1 MTRLFCIDLRKVNYH
16 DRRCTFGPRGAEH
29 CAFQYGAGKF
39 IPDAMFDGKG
49 CGPLMSEKLVQRGI
63 SRYFRTLGPR
73 TQVALCQLPLTL
85 IVLAIAIATP
95 FAWPA
100 LLHSPI
106 YVVSMILH
114 GVLFAACFLVPWERF
129 NRSAY
134 LVIPVLD
141 LVAIG
146 LSRNGAG
153 TLVPGLVILIIF
165 PIIWLSASGMLA
177 RTSIVL
183 SILGPFFILLPNVAG
198 KIPHLT
204 ASDLTSLFLF
214 PLMMLAVSLAIRFAS
229 VNMRMQ
235 QRQLQEKDKELREL
249 LDASTERERLLT
261 TILDATDVG
270 IVAVNS
276 KGEHLLINNRQK
288 KLEQNASNPG
298 VGAAQ
303 EGEQLIFAQD
313 KVTPLPVEKRPIQR
327 AIQGE
332 SFADYL
338 VWIGSG
344 PNQRAVSTAA
354 RPMRGDGGQFA
365 GSVVVYTD
373 VTGLVEALAANEEL
387 VSNVSHEFRTPL
399 NSILGNI
406 DLVLEDA
413 EGTSKLSAQRLEVV
427 QRNSE
432 RLLALVSDLTLS
444 ASSALKVHPK
454 RTDLASLVATSIGS
468 ALAQADQSNIA
479 FTADVPSPLWA
490 YADPLRIGQ
499 ALDNLV
505 SNAIKYSPG
514 GGVVSIS
521 AQGAGD
527 WVRLSVT
534 DTGMGMSR
542 EDSERV
548 FTRFF
553 RTDSARQAAIAGA
566 GLGLSITKTIIERH
580 GGDISCESRPGKGT
594 TFTLTLPADG
604 PPPSF

>member
-1 MTRLFCIDLRKVNYH
+1 
-16 DRRCTFGPRGAEH
+16 
-29 CAFQYGAGKF
+29 
-39 IPDAMFDGKG
+39 
-49 CGPLMSEKLVQRGI
+49 MSEKLVQRGI

-85 IVLAIAIATP
+85 IVLGLAIATP

-100 LLHSPI
+100 LLQSPI
-106 YVVSMILH
+106 YIIALVLH
-114 GVLFAACFLVPWERF
+114 GGLFAACFLIPWERLS
-129 NRSAY
+129 RSAY

-141 LVAIG
+141 LLAIG

-153 TLVPGLVILIIF
+153 SLVPGLVILAIF

-183 SILGPFFILLPNVAG
+183 SIVGPLLMMLPTVAG
-198 KIPHLT
+198 KFPHFT
-204 ASDLTSLFLF
+204 ASDVSSLVLF

-229 VNMRMQ
+229 MNMRTQ
-235 QRQLQEKDKELREL
+235 QRQLQEKDKELRDL
-249 LDASTERERLLT
+249 LDASTERERLLK

-270 IVAVNS
+270 IVAINS
-276 KGEHLLINNRQK
+276 KGEHLLTNNRQK
-288 KLEQNASNPG
+288 KLEQNAINPD
-298 VGAAQ
+298 VQKA
-303 EGEQLIFAQD
+303 EEEDQLIFAQD
-313 KVTPLPVEKRPIQR
+313 KVTPLAPEKRPIQR

-338 VWIGSG
+338 VWIGNGS
-344 PNQRAVSTAA
+344 NQRAVSTAA
-354 RPMRGDGGQFA
+354 RPLKGDGGQFMGA
-365 GSVVVYTD
+365 VIVYND

-406 DLVLEDA
+406 DLVLEDE

-468 ALAQADQSNIA
+468 ALAQANQSNIA
-479 FTADVPSPLWA
+479 FVADVPSPLWA

-499 ALDNLV
+499 VLDNLV

-514 GGVVSIS
+514 GGVVSIC
-521 AQGAGD
+521 AQGTGG

-548 FTRFF
+548 FRRFF
-553 RTDSARQAAIAGA
+553 RSDSARQAAISGA

-580 GGDISCESRPGKGT
+580 GGDISCESRPGEGT

>member
-1 MTRLFCIDLRKVNYH
+1 
-16 DRRCTFGPRGAEH
+16 
-29 CAFQYGAGKF
+29 
-39 IPDAMFDGKG
+39 
-49 CGPLMSEKLVQRGI
+49 MSEKLVQRGI

-85 IVLAIAIATP
+85 IVLGLGIATP

-100 LLHSPI
+100 LLQSPV
-106 YVVSMILH
+106 YVIALALH
-114 GVLFAACFLVPWERF
+114 GVLFAACFLIPWERL

-141 LVAIG
+141 LLAIG

-153 TLVPGLVILIIF
+153 SLVPGLVILAIF

-177 RTSIVL
+177 RTSIIL
-183 SILGPFFILLPNVAG
+183 SIVGPFFILLPTVAG
-198 KIPHLT
+198 KIPNLT

-214 PLMMLAVSLAIRFAS
+214 PLMMLAISLAIRFAS

-235 QRQLQEKDKELREL
+235 QRQLQEKDRELRNL
-249 LDASTERERLLT
+249 LDASTERERLLK

-276 KGEHLLINNRQK
+276 KGEHLLTNNRQK
-288 KLEQNASNPG
+288 KLEQDAITPG
-298 VGAAQ
+298 VRAAH
-303 EGEQLIFAQD
+303 GEDQLIFAQD
-313 KVTPLPVEKRPIQR
+313 KVTPLAAEKRPIQR
-327 AIQGE
+327 ATQGE

-338 VWIGSG
+338 VWIGNGS
-344 PNQRAVSTAA
+344 NQRAVSTAA
-354 RPMRGDGGQFA
+354 RPLMTDDGQFMGA
-365 GSVVVYTD
+365 VIVYND

-406 DLVLEDA
+406 DLVLEDG

-479 FTADVPSPLWA
+479 FVADVPSPLWA

-521 AQGAGD
+521 AQGTGG

-548 FTRFF
+548 FRRFF
-553 RTDSARQAAIAGA
+553 RTDSARQAAITGA

-580 GGDISCESRPGKGT
+580 GGDISCESRPGVGT
-594 TFTLTLPADG
+594 TFTLTLPAEG

>member
-1 MTRLFCIDLRKVNYH
+1 
-16 DRRCTFGPRGAEH
+16 
-29 CAFQYGAGKF
+29 
-39 IPDAMFDGKG
+39 
-49 CGPLMSEKLVQRGI
+49 MSEKLVQRGI

-85 IVLAIAIATP
+85 IVLGLGIATP

-100 LLHSPI
+100 LLNSPVYI
-106 YVVSMILH
+106 LSLVLH
-114 GVLFAACFLVPWERF
+114 GGLFAACFLVPWERL

-141 LVAIG
+141 LLAIG

-153 TLVPGLVILIIF
+153 THVPGLVILIIF

-183 SILGPFFILLPNVAG
+183 SIVGPFFILLPTVAG
-198 KIPHLT
+198 KIPNLT

-235 QRQLQEKDKELREL
+235 QRQLQEKDKELRDL
-249 LDASTERERLLT
+249 LEASTERERLLK

-276 KGEHLLINNRQK
+276 KGEHLLTNNRQK
-288 KLEQNASNPG
+288 KLEQNASNPSARA
-298 VGAAQ
+298 VR
-303 EGEQLIFAQD
+303 EGDQLIFAQD

-327 AIQGE
+327 AIQRE

-338 VWIGSG
+338 VWIGNG
-344 PNQRAVSTAA
+344 ANQRAVSTAA
-354 RPMRGDGGQFA
+354 RPMMGDGGQFMGA
-365 GSVVVYTD
+365 VIVYND

-406 DLVLEDA
+406 DLVLEDT
-413 EGTSKLSAQRLEVV
+413 EGTSKLSMQRLEVV

-432 RLLALVSDLTLS
+432 RLLALVSDLSLS

-454 RTDLASLVATSIGS
+454 RTDLASLVETSIGS
-468 ALAQADQSNIA
+468 ALAQADQSNIS
-479 FTADVPSPLWA
+479 FVADVPSPLWA

-521 AQGAGD
+521 AQGAGE

-548 FTRFF
+548 FKRFF
-553 RTDSARQAAIAGA
+553 RTDSARQAAISGA

-580 GGDISCESRPGKGT
+580 GGDISCESRPGEGT
-594 TFTLTLPADG
+594 TFTLTLPAEG

>member
-1 MTRLFCIDLRKVNYH
+1 L
-16 DRRCTFGPRGAEH
+16 A
-29 CAFQYGAGKF
+29 
-39 IPDAMFDGKG
+39 
-49 CGPLMSEKLVQRGI
+49 
-63 SRYFRTLGPR
+63 LG
-73 TQVALCQLPLTL
+73 
-85 IVLAIAIATP
+85 IATP

-100 LLHSPI
+100 LLQSPVYI
-106 YVVSMILH
+106 FALVLH
-114 GVLFAACFLVPWERF
+114 GVLFAACFLIPWERL

-141 LVAIG
+141 LLAIG

-153 TLVPGLVILIIF
+153 SLVPGLVILAIF

-183 SILGPFFILLPNVAG
+183 SIVGPFFILLPTVAG

-235 QRQLQEKDKELREL
+235 QRQLQEKDKELRDL
-249 LDASTERERLLT
+249 LDASTERERLLK

-276 KGEHLLINNRQK
+276 KGEHLLTNNRQK

-298 VGAAQ
+298 VSAAQ
-303 EGEQLIFAQD
+303 EEEQLIFGHD
-313 KVTPLPVEKRPIQR
+313 KVTPLAAEMRPIQR

-338 VWIGSG
+338 VWIGNG

-354 RPMRGDGGQFA
+354 RPMMGDGGQFT
-365 GSVVVYTD
+365 GSVIVYND
-373 VTGLVEALAANEEL
+373 VTGLVDALAANEEL

-406 DLVLEDA
+406 DLVLEDL
-413 EGTSKLSAQRLEVV
+413 EGTSKLSTQRLEVV

-454 RTDLASLVATSIGS
+454 RTDLASLVETSIGS
-468 ALAQADQSNIA
+468 ARAQADQSHIS
-479 FTADVPSPLWA
+479 FVADVPSPLWA

-514 GGVVSIS
+514 GGLISIS
-521 AQGAGD
+521 AHGTKE
-527 WVRLSVT
+527 WVQLSVK
-534 DTGMGMSR
+534 DTGMGMSP
-542 EDSERV
+542 EDSAKV
-548 FTRFF
+548 FRRFF
-553 RTDSARQAAIAGA
+553 RTQSAREASISGA

-580 GGDISCESRPGKGT
+580 GGDISCESRPGEGT

-604 PPPSF
+604 PPQSF

>member
-1 MTRLFCIDLRKVNYH
+1 L
-16 DRRCTFGPRGAEH
+16 A
-29 CAFQYGAGKF
+29 
-39 IPDAMFDGKG
+39 
-49 CGPLMSEKLVQRGI
+49 
-63 SRYFRTLGPR
+63 LG
-73 TQVALCQLPLTL
+73 
-85 IVLAIAIATP
+85 IATP

-100 LLHSPI
+100 LLNSPVYI
-106 YVVSMILH
+106 IGLVLH
-114 GVLFAACFLVPWERF
+114 GALFAACFLVPWERL
-129 NRSAY
+129 NRNAY

-141 LVAIG
+141 LLAIG

-153 TLVPGLVILIIF
+153 SLVPGLVILIIF

-183 SILGPFFILLPNVAG
+183 SIVGPFFILLPTVAG
-198 KIPHLT
+198 KIPNLT

-235 QRQLQEKDKELREL
+235 QRQLQEKDKELRDL
-249 LDASTERERLLT
+249 LEASTERERLLK

-276 KGEHLLINNRQK
+276 KGEHLLTNNRQK
-288 KLEQNASNPG
+288 KLEQDASNPG
-298 VGAAQ
+298 VRAAQ
-303 EGEQLIFAQD
+303 EGDQLIFAQD
-313 KVTPLPVEKRPIQR
+313 KVTPLPAEKRPIQR
-327 AIQGE
+327 AIQRE

-338 VWIGSG
+338 VWIGNG
-344 PNQRAVSTAA
+344 ANQRAVSTAA
-354 RPMRGDGGQFA
+354 RPMMGDGGQFMGA
-365 GSVVVYTD
+365 VIVYND

-413 EGTSKLSAQRLEVV
+413 GGTSKLSMQRLEVV

-432 RLLALVSDLTLS
+432 RLLALVSDLSLS

-454 RTDLASLVATSIGS
+454 RTDLASLVETSIGS
-468 ALAQADQSNIA
+468 ALAQADQSNIS
-479 FTADVPSPLWA
+479 FIADVPSPLWA

-521 AQGAGD
+521 AQGAGG

-548 FTRFF
+548 FKRFF
-553 RTDSARQAAIAGA
+553 RTDSARQAAITGA

-580 GGDISCESRPGKGT
+580 GGDISCESRPGEGT
-594 TFTLTLPADG
+594 TFTLTLPAEG

>member
-1 MTRLFCIDLRKVNYH
+1 M
-16 DRRCTFGPRGAEH
+16 AER
-29 CAFQYGAGKF
+29 
-39 IPDAMFDGKG
+39 
-49 CGPLMSEKLVQRGI
+49 LVQRGI
-63 SRYFRTLGPR
+63 GRYFRTLGPR

-85 IVLAIAIATP
+85 IVLAIGIATP

-100 LLHSPI
+100 LLNSPLYI
-106 YVVSMILH
+106 VGMVLH
-114 GVLFAACFLVPWERF
+114 GLLFACCFLVPWERL
-129 NRSAY
+129 NRNAY
-134 LVIPVLD
+134 LLIPVLD
-141 LVAIG
+141 LLAIG

-153 TLVPGLVILIIF
+153 QVVPGLVILTIF

-177 RTSIVL
+177 KTSILL
-183 SILGPFFILLPNVAG
+183 SIVGPFLIMLPTVMA
-198 KIPHLT
+198 KLPHVT
-204 ASDLTSLFLF
+204 ASDFTSLLLF

-235 QRQLQEKDKELREL
+235 QRQLQEKDKELRDL
-249 LDASTERERLLT
+249 LAESRERERLLK

-276 KGEHLLINNRQK
+276 NGEHLLTNNQQRVF
-288 KLEQNASNPG
+288 EQNASNSD
-298 VGAAQ
+298 VRSSD
-303 EGEQLIFAQD
+303 EKDQLIFAQD
-313 KVTPLPVEKRPIQR
+313 KLTPLPAEKRPIRR

-338 VWIGSG
+338 VWIGKGSK
-344 PNQRAVSTAA
+344 QRAVSTAA
-354 RPMRGDGGQFA
+354 RSMVSDGGEFTGA
-365 GSVVVYTD
+365 VVVYND

-406 DLVLEDA
+406 DLVLEDE

-444 ASSALKVHPK
+444 ASSALRVHPK

-468 ALAQADQSNIA
+468 AMAQADQSNIA
-479 FTADVPSPLWA
+479 FVADVPSPLWA

-521 AQGAGD
+521 AQGAGG
-527 WVRLSVT
+527 WVRLSVK
-534 DTGMGMSR
+534 DTGMGMTS

-548 FTRFF
+548 FKRFF
-553 RTDSARQAAIAGA
+553 RTDSARQASIAGA

-580 GGDISCESRPGKGT
+580 GGDISCESRPGEGT